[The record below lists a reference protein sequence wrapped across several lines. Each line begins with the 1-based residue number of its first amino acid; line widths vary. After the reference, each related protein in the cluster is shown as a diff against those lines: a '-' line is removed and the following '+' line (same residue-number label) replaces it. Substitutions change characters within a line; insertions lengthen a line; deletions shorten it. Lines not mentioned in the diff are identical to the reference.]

1 MSFHR
6 QINRAEFGPA
16 SSCGLA
22 CEIAA
27 EYYQSDQR
35 ACQRPAAIYGNPR
48 MSTLAKIAGAAVAL
62 TMIVGPALAQSPTFF
77 RIGTGG
83 AGGTYFPIGGT
94 IANGI
99 SAPPGARPC
108 DKGGQCGVPGLIAI
122 AQSTT
127 ASVFNNAAVQNG
139 ELEAGLAAADVTRSM
154 YLGSGKFDGKPHP
167 KLRIVANLYPEDL
180 HLVLPK
186 GESINNLGDLADKRV
201 GIAQAGSGTQVAV
214 LQMLEAWGVTRDN
227 MDEAE
232 LNNSQSAERLA
243 DGQLD
248 AYFYAAGWPVAAMV
262 QLASTKGMELHSF
275 TEEDVL
281 KINEIIPAYIPSQI
295 PAGVYEGIDYVV
307 RTPAVSALLV
317 VSSDLEEELVYG
329 ITQALWNSNTRKLLD
344 NGHAKGKL
352 ITAETALDGV
362 DTLGVPLH
370 PGAERF
376 YREQGMIQ

>member
-1 MSFHR
+1 MNKPTKLF
-6 QINRAEFGPA
+6 
-16 SSCGLA
+16 GLA
-22 CEIAA
+22 AA
-27 EYYQSDQR
+27 
-35 ACQRPAAIYGNPR
+35 AV
-48 MSTLAKIAGAAVAL
+48 LIAGTA
-62 TMIVGPALAQSPTFF
+62 MAQSPTFF

-154 YLGSGKFDGKPHP
+154 YLGEGKFEGKAHP
-167 KLRIVANLYPEDL
+167 NLRIIANLYPEDL
-180 HLVLPK
+180 HLVMPK
-186 GESINNLGDLADKRV
+186 GATVNNLGDLANKRV

-243 DGQLD
+243 DGQID

-262 QLASTKGMELHSF
+262 QLASTKGMSLHSF
-275 TEEDVL
+275 SEADL
-281 KINEIIPAYIPSQI
+281 AKINEIIPAYIPSKI
-295 PAGVYEGIDYVV
+295 PAGVYEGVDYDVS
-307 RTPAVSALLV
+307 TPAVSALLV
-317 VSSDLEEELVYG
+317 VSSDLSDDLVYG
-329 ITQALWNSNTRKLLD
+329 ITSALWNDNTRKLLD
-344 NGHAKGKL
+344 NGHAKGKQ
-352 ITAETALDGV
+352 ITPDTALDGIAAL
-362 DTLGVPLH
+362 DVPLH

-376 YREQGMIQ
+376 YKEAGLLE

>member
-1 MSFHR
+1 MKFQSK
-6 QINRAEFGPA
+6 
-16 SSCGLA
+16 LA
-22 CEIAA
+22 AAAFAAIIVSGFAA
-27 EYYQSDQR
+27 E
-35 ACQRPAAIYGNPR
+35 
-48 MSTLAKIAGAAVAL
+48 
-62 TMIVGPALAQSPTFF
+62 AQEMKFF
-77 RIGTGG
+77 RLGTGS

-99 SAPPGARPC
+99 SNPPGSRPC

-154 YLGSGKFDGKPHP
+154 YLGEGKFVGKPHP
-167 KLRIVANLYPEDL
+167 KLRIITNLYPEDL
-180 HLVLPK
+180 HLVMPK
-186 GESINNLGDLADKRV
+186 GITINSLSDLKGKRV

-262 QLASTKGMELHSF
+262 QLASTKGMSLHSF
-275 TEEDVL
+275 SEEDL
-281 KINEIIPAYIPSQI
+281 AKINKLIPAYIPSKI
-295 PAGVYEGIDYVV
+295 PARAYEGMTQDAL
-307 RTPAVSALLV
+307 TPAVSALLV
-317 VSSDLEEELVYG
+317 VSSDQSEELIYD
-329 ITQALWNSNTRKLLD
+329 ITKALWNDSTRKMLD
-344 NGHAKGKL
+344 NGHAKGKQ
-352 ITAETALDGV
+352 ITLETALDGV
-362 DTLGVPLH
+362 AALGVPLH
-370 PGAERF
+370 PGAEKF
-376 YREQGMIQ
+376 YREAGILK

>member
-1 MSFHR
+1 M
-6 QINRAEFGPA
+6 G
-16 SSCGLA
+16 
-22 CEIAA
+22 
-27 EYYQSDQR
+27 
-35 ACQRPAAIYGNPR
+35 
-48 MSTLAKIAGAAVAL
+48 
-62 TMIVGPALAQSPTFF
+62 ALALGGAMAASVAAQAADPTFF

-99 SAPPGARPC
+99 SAPPGSRPC

-154 YLGSGKFDGKPHP
+154 YLGEGKFEGKPHP
-167 KLRIVANLYPEDL
+167 NLRIVANLFPEDL
-180 HLVLPK
+180 HLVLPQ
-186 GESINNLGDLADKRV
+186 GSSIGDLGDLADKRV

-262 QLASTKGMELHSF
+262 QLASTKGMSLHSF
-275 TEEDVL
+275 TEADME
-281 KINEIIPAYIPSQI
+281 KINGIIPAYIPSKI
-295 PAGVYEGIDYVV
+295 PGGVYEGVDEDVL
-307 RTPAVSALLV
+307 TPAVSAMLV
-317 VSSDLEEELVYG
+317 VSSDLSEELVYG
-329 ITQALWNSNTRKLLD
+329 ITKALWNGNTRKLLD
-344 NGHAKGKL
+344 NGHAKGKQ

-362 DTLGVPLH
+362 EALGVPLH
-370 PGAERF
+370 DGAAKF
-376 YREQGMIQ
+376 YKEAGLM

>member
-1 MSFHR
+1 MR
-6 QINRAEFGPA
+6 
-16 SSCGLA
+16 
-22 CEIAA
+22 
-27 EYYQSDQR
+27 
-35 ACQRPAAIYGNPR
+35 
-48 MSTLAKIAGAAVAL
+48 KILLSVAAVTAAFV
-62 TMIVGPALAQSPTFF
+62 VGSAQAADPSFF

-99 SAPPGARPC
+99 SAPPGSRAC

-154 YLGSGKFDGKPHP
+154 YLGEGKFEGKAHP
-167 KLRIVANLYPEDL
+167 KLRLVANLYPEDL
-180 HLVLPK
+180 HLVMPP
-186 GESINNLGDLADKRV
+186 GSSISNLGDLADKRV

-214 LQMLEAWGVTRDN
+214 LQMLEEWGVTRDN
-227 MDEAE
+227 MEEAE

-262 QLASTKGMELHSF
+262 QLASTKGMSLHSF
-275 TEEDVL
+275 SEEDL
-281 KINEIIPAYIPSQI
+281 QKINGIIPAYIPSKI
-295 PAGVYEGIDYVV
+295 PGGVYEGIDSDVL
-307 RTPAVSALLV
+307 TPAVSAMLV
-317 VSSDLEEELVYG
+317 VSSDLSEDLVYG
-329 ITQALWNSNTRKLLD
+329 ITKALWNDNTRKLLD
-344 NGHAKGKL
+344 NGHAKGKQ

-362 DTLGVPLH
+362 EALGVPLH
-370 PGAERF
+370 DGAAKF
-376 YREQGMIQ
+376 YKEAGLLK

>member
-1 MSFHR
+1 MKLKTLFTGALVAGSVL
-6 QINRAEFGPA
+6 A
-16 SSCGLA
+16 SSLVS
-22 CEIAA
+22 A
-27 EYYQSDQR
+27 E
-35 ACQRPAAIYGNPR
+35 
-48 MSTLAKIAGAAVAL
+48 T
-62 TMIVGPALAQSPTFF
+62 PTFF

-99 SAPPGARPC
+99 SAPPGSRPC
-108 DKGGQCGVPGLIAI
+108 EKGGQCGVPGLIAI

-139 ELEAGLAAADVTRSM
+139 ELEAGMTAADVLRSM
-154 YLGSGKFDGKPHP
+154 YLGEGKFEGKPHP
-167 KLRIVANLYPEDL
+167 KLRVVANLYPEDL

-186 GESINNLGDLADKRV
+186 GSTIGSLADLKGKRV

-214 LQMLEAWGVTRDN
+214 LQMLDAWGVNRDN

-262 QLASTKGMELHSF
+262 QLSSTKGMNLHSF
-275 TEEDVL
+275 TEADMK
-281 KINEIIPAYIPSQI
+281 KINDIIPAYIPSKI
-295 PAGVYEGIDYVV
+295 PGGVYEGVDGETL
-307 RTPAVSALLV
+307 TPAVSAFLV
-317 VSSDLEEELVYG
+317 VSSDQSEELIYG
-329 ITQALWNSNTRKLLD
+329 ITKAMWNDNTRKLLD
-344 NGHAKGKL
+344 NGHAKGKQ
-352 ITAETALDGV
+352 ITADGALTGV
-362 DTLGVPLH
+362 SALGVPLH

-376 YREQGMIQ
+376 YKEAGML

>member
-1 MSFHR
+1 MILRNFLAVLALS
-6 QINRAEFGPA
+6 ASMFGT
-16 SSCGLA
+16 
-22 CEIAA
+22 
-27 EYYQSDQR
+27 Q
-35 ACQRPAAIYGNPR
+35 
-48 MSTLAKIAGAAVAL
+48 V
-62 TMIVGPALAQSPTFF
+62 LAQEPTFF

-154 YLGSGKFDGKPHP
+154 FRGEGKFDGKPHP
-167 KLRIVANLYPEDL
+167 NLRIVANLFPEDL

-186 GESINNLGDLADKRV
+186 GSSINDLGDLANKRV

-214 LQMLEAWGVTRDN
+214 LQMLEGWGVTRDN

-275 TEEDVL
+275 TEADVK
-281 KINEIIPAYIPSQI
+281 KINDIIPAYIPSQI
-295 PAGVYEGIDYVV
+295 PAGVYEGVDYNV

-317 VSSDLEEELVYG
+317 VSSNLDEDLVYG
-329 ITQALWNSNTRKLLD
+329 ITAALWNSNTRKLLD
-344 NGHAKGKL
+344 NGHPKGKL
-352 ITAETALDGV
+352 ITAETALDGIS
-362 DTLGVPLH
+362 TLGVPLH
-370 PGAERF
+370 PGAEKF

>member
-1 MSFHR
+1 MKLLK
-6 QINRAEFGPA
+6 ILTG
-16 SSCGLA
+16 
-22 CEIAA
+22 IALV
-27 EYYQSDQR
+27 
-35 ACQRPAAIYGNPR
+35 
-48 MSTLAKIAGAAVAL
+48 T
-62 TMIVGPALAQSPTFF
+62 ALAIPAFAQDSNFF

-139 ELEAGLAAADVTRSM
+139 ELEAGLAAADTTRAM
-154 YLGSGKFDGKPHP
+154 YFGEGKFEGKPHP
-167 KLRIVANLYPEDL
+167 KLRLVANLFPEDL
-180 HLVLPK
+180 HLVMPK
-186 GESINNLGDLADKRV
+186 GKSINDLSDLEGKRV

-214 LQMLEAWGVTRDN
+214 LQMLEAWGITRDN
-227 MDEAE
+227 IEEAE

-262 QLASTKGMELHSF
+262 QLSSTKGMNLHSF
-275 TEEDVL
+275 SEADL
-281 KINEIIPAYIPSQI
+281 KKINDIIPSYIPSTI
-295 PAGVYEGIDYVV
+295 PGGVYEGIDADT
-307 RTPAVSALLV
+307 RTPAVSAMLV
-317 VSSDLEEELVYG
+317 VSSDLSEDLVYKL
-329 ITQALWNSNTRKLLD
+329 TKALWNDNTRKLLD
-344 NGHAKGKL
+344 NGHAKGKQ

-362 DTLGVPLH
+362 KALDVPLH
-370 PGAERF
+370 PGAEKF
-376 YREQGMIQ
+376 YREAGLL

>member
-1 MSFHR
+1 MR
-6 QINRAEFGPA
+6 TLTKIT
-16 SSCGLA
+16 GLA
-22 CEIAA
+22 
-27 EYYQSDQR
+27 
-35 ACQRPAAIYGNPR
+35 
-48 MSTLAKIAGAAVAL
+48 LATAMIAG
-62 TMIVGPALAQSPTFF
+62 TALAQSPTFF

-99 SAPPGARPC
+99 SAPPGSRAC

-154 YLGSGKFDGKPHP
+154 FLGEGKFEGKAHP

-180 HLVLPK
+180 HVVMPK
-186 GESINNLGDLADKRV
+186 GGSIDDLGDLADKRV

-227 MDEAE
+227 MSEAE

-262 QLASTKGMELHSF
+262 QLSSTKGMELHSF
-275 TEEDVL
+275 SDEDL
-281 KINEIIPAYIPSQI
+281 AKINKIIPAYIPSEI
-295 PAGVYEGIDYVV
+295 PANVYEGIDYPVK
-307 RTPAVSALLV
+307 TPAVSALLV
-317 VSSDLEEELVYG
+317 VSSDLDEELVYG
-329 ITQALWNSNTRKLLD
+329 ITKALWNSNTRKLLD
-344 NGHAKGKL
+344 NGHAKGKQ

-362 DTLGVPLH
+362 AELGVPLH
-370 PGAERF
+370 DGAQRF
-376 YREQGMIQ
+376 YKEAGMIE

>member
-1 MSFHR
+1 MKLMK
-6 QINRAEFGPA
+6 
-16 SSCGLA
+16 LA
-22 CEIAA
+22 IAA
-27 EYYQSDQR
+27 SV
-35 ACQRPAAIYGNPR
+35 AGMIGSTAAI
-48 MSTLAKIAGAAVAL
+48 AAD
-62 TMIVGPALAQSPTFF
+62 PTFF

-99 SAPPGARPC
+99 SAPPGSRPC
-108 DKGGQCGVPGLIAI
+108 EQGGQCGVPGLIAI

-154 YLGSGKFDGKPHP
+154 YLGEGKFEGKAHP

-186 GESINNLGDLADKRV
+186 GKSIGNLGDLKGKRV

-214 LQMLEAWGVTRDN
+214 LQMLDAWGVNRDN
-227 MDEAE
+227 IDEAE

-248 AYFYAAGWPVAAMV
+248 GYFYAAGWPVSAMV

-275 TEEDVL
+275 SDADL
-281 KINEIIPAYIPSQI
+281 KKINDIIPAYIPSRI
-295 PAGVYEGIDYVV
+295 PANVYEGVDYEVK
-307 RTPAVSALLV
+307 TPAVSALLV
-317 VSSDLEEELVYG
+317 VSSDLSEELVYG
-329 ITQALWNSNTRKLLD
+329 ITKALWNSNTRKLLD
-344 NGHAKGKL
+344 NGHAKGKQ
-352 ITAETALDGV
+352 ITAETALDGISA
-362 DTLGVPLH
+362 LGVPLH
-370 PGAERF
+370 PGSEKF
-376 YREQGMIQ
+376 YKEAGLLK

>member
-1 MSFHR
+1 MLKKTTTF
-6 QINRAEFGPA
+6 
-16 SSCGLA
+16 LA
-22 CEIAA
+22 ATSA
-27 EYYQSDQR
+27 VLL
-35 ACQRPAAIYGNPR
+35 
-48 MSTLAKIAGAAVAL
+48 STSL
-62 TMIVGPALAQSPTFF
+62 LAQSPSFF

-108 DKGGQCGVPGLIAI
+108 EEGGQCGVPGLIAI

-154 YLGSGKFDGKPHP
+154 FMGEGKFEGKAHP

-180 HLVLPK
+180 HLVLPQGQSVSDL
-186 GESINNLGDLADKRV
+186 GELADKRV

-227 MDEAE
+227 MEEAE

-262 QLASTKGMELHSF
+262 QLASTKGMSLHSF
-275 TEEDVL
+275 TEDDL
-281 KINEIIPAYIPSQI
+281 QKINEIIPAYIPSKI
-295 PAGVYEGIDYVV
+295 PGGVYEGIDEDVL
-307 RTPAVSALLV
+307 TPAVSALLV
-317 VSSDLEEELVYG
+317 VSSDLEEEMVYG
-329 ITQALWNSNTRKLLD
+329 ITAALWNDNTRKLLD
-344 NGHAKGKL
+344 NGHAKGKQ
-352 ITAETALDGV
+352 ITPATALDGV
-362 DTLGVPLH
+362 AALGVPLH
-370 PGAERF
+370 PGAEKF
-376 YREQGMIQ
+376 YKEAGLME

>member
-1 MSFHR
+1 MTKTR
-6 QINRAEFGPA
+6 TLICAA
-16 SSCGLA
+16 ALA
-22 CEIAA
+22 
-27 EYYQSDQR
+27 
-35 ACQRPAAIYGNPR
+35 
-48 MSTLAKIAGAAVAL
+48 AL
-62 TMIVGPALAQSPTFF
+62 TAGTAAAQSPIFF

-99 SAPPGARPC
+99 SSPPGARAC
-108 DKGGQCGVPGLIAI
+108 EDGGQCGVPGLIAI

-154 YLGSGKFDGKPHP
+154 YLGEGKFEGKPHP
-167 KLRIVANLYPEDL
+167 NLRIVANLFPEDL

-186 GESINNLGDLADKRV
+186 GASINDLGDLAGKRV

-214 LQMLEAWGVTRDN
+214 LQMLAAWGVTRDN
-227 MDEAE
+227 MEEAE

-262 QLASTKGMELHSF
+262 QLASTKGMNLHSF
-275 TEEDVL
+275 TDADL
-281 KINEIIPAYIPSQI
+281 QRINEAVPAYIPSKI
-295 PAGVYEGIDYVV
+295 PGGVYEGIDSDVK
-307 RTPAVSALLV
+307 TPAVSALLV
-317 VSSDLEEELVYG
+317 VSAELEDDLVYG
-329 ITQALWNSNTRKLLD
+329 ITKALWNDNTRKLLD
-344 NGHAKGKL
+344 NGHAKGKQ
-352 ITAETALDGV
+352 ITADTALDGV
-362 DTLGVPLH
+362 AALGVPLH

-376 YREQGMIQ
+376 YKEAGLLK

>member
-1 MSFHR
+1 M
-6 QINRAEFGPA
+6 Q
-16 SSCGLA
+16 LVKK
-22 CEIAA
+22 IAL
-27 EYYQSDQR
+27 S
-35 ACQRPAAIYGNPR
+35 AIV
-48 MSTLAKIAGAAVAL
+48 TAFTAGAAIAE
-62 TMIVGPALAQSPTFF
+62 SPTFF

-99 SAPPGARPC
+99 SAPPGARAC

-154 YLGSGKFDGKPHP
+154 YLGEGKFEGKPHP

-186 GESINNLGDLADKRV
+186 GSSINDLGDLADKRV

-248 AYFYAAGWPVAAMV
+248 GYFYAAGWPVSAMV

-275 TEEDVL
+275 TDADMA
-281 KINEIIPAYIPSQI
+281 KINELIPAYIPSKI
-295 PAGVYEGIDYVV
+295 PAGVYEGIDYEVK
-307 RTPAVSALLV
+307 TPAVSAMLV
-317 VSSDLEEELVYG
+317 VSSDLSEELVYG
-329 ITQALWNSNTRKLLD
+329 ITKALWNSNTRKLLD
-344 NGHAKGKL
+344 NGHAKGKQ

-362 DTLGVPLH
+362 AALGVPLH
-370 PGAERF
+370 AGSEKF
-376 YREQGMIQ
+376 YKEAGLLK